1 VEKDSLTVSRRFCSE
16 MIWETRLSG
25 FTAAT
30 NVAAEKGSFAG
41 VAIVVEEV
49 EVEVVELRVEWAR
62 LDCLEAGW
70 VEVLRRLEEVEERL
84 AGGRRDEVD
93 VDSGSEGEEEEPPS
107 FSSWSLWFSSPSEE
121 EEVGL
126 MSLAAAAAAD
136 LRRVVRRGGEGGG
149 GIGSS
154 ALDIRGESVE
164 EGRDGS

>member
-25 FTAAT
+25 FTAAI

-70 VEVLRRLEEVEERL
+70 VEVLRRLEEVEEHL

-93 VDSGSEGEEEEPPS
+93 VDSGSEGEEEEPGPCG
-107 FSSWSLWFSSPSEE
+107 SP
-121 EEVGL
+121 
-126 MSLAAAAAAD
+126 
-136 LRRVVRRGGEGGG
+136 RRRKRKR
-149 GIGSS
+149 S
-154 ALDIRGESVE
+154 A
-164 EGRDGS
+164 